1 MKTRG
6 KTIKIVIGIV
16 IAAVFISC
24 ALLLLLHR
32 TGTVAVVEYNG
43 ETIMEIPLSAEG
55 VYHIDADLPVT
66 LIVED
71 GCIFFTDSVCPD
83 HLCEGFG
90 RISRKRESAICLPAR
105 VSVYIK

>member
-1 MKTRG
+1 MS
-6 KTIKIVIGIV
+6 ILCVILIV
-16 IAAVFISC
+16 S
-24 ALLLLLHR
+24 HR
-32 TGTVAVVEYNG
+32 PGTVAVVEYNG
-43 ETIMEIPLSAEG
+43 KVIQEIPLSASG

-71 GCIFFTDSVCPD
+71 GKIFFTDSVCPD